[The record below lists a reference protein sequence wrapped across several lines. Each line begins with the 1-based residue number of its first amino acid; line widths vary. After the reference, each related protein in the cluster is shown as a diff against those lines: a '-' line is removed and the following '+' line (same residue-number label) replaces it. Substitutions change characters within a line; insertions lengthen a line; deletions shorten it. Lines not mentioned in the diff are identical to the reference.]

1 MDKTRL
7 IKKMALYAAYALFAG
22 FSAYFTATSFSL
34 NLLHTDKLFSFIIVY
49 VLVFIVAIMAGWCLA
64 IFIEEMQ
71 KKRGASKMA
80 ATFSFLGF
88 LIFWIISFTTNVHFF
103 FIEKHGFSIL
113 GKELS
118 SAKNYINENTEAEN
132 HKVKEEKEKAITLV
146 SNQINNSIAGFSH
159 EIQNTI
165 NGHYGFGP
173 ACVNIL
179 KSTEDILNG
188 TRETYGDK
196 GADYTIFN
204 DKLDAGDIGTT
215 QTTKIT
221 KVLYPKYKGRME
233 EKRDIKIG
241 FIRRHFD
248 AKLDNNSKLRE
259 LLQPISIIENKHY
272 PIVAEDGSANAYFK
286 CQQFQQ
292 HNVIDKMPPEF
303 IKSCVEYQENGD
315 VKKINIYP
323 SARMFET
330 ATVWLDMMKHRLP
343 GGMPMIQWIL
353 VSLIFDI
360 MAFLLFAL
368 AKLS

>member
-118 SAKNYINENTEAEN
+118 GAKNYINENTEKSNREIE
-132 HKVKEEKEKAITLV
+132 KKKEEAIALITGQISTNILAFDVEIQKAID
-146 SNQINNSIAGFSH
+146 
-159 EIQNTI
+159 
-165 NGHYGFGP
+165 YGFGP

-179 KSTEDILNG
+179 NSTEDILNG
-188 TRETYGDK
+188 SRELYGEKNITYVIFDER
-196 GADYTIFN
+196 ADN
-204 DKLDAGDIGTT
+204 SDIGTT
-215 QTTKIT
+215 QKT
-221 KVLYPKYKGRME
+221 KVLALYSKYKGRME
-233 EKRDIKIG
+233 QTRKMKIEAIERYYNAQIG
-241 FIRRHFD
+241 QNKD
-248 AKLDNNSKLRE
+248 LLDLLR
-259 LLQPISIIENKHY
+259 PITIIEKEHY
-272 PIVAEDGSANAYFK
+272 PVVAEDGSANAYFK